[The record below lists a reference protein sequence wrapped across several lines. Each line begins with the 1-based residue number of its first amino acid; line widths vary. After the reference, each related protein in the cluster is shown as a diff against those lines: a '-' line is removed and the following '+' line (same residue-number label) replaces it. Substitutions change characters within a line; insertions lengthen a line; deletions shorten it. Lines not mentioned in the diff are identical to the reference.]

1 MPRDDSTVPGSVAP
15 GSFAWTAA
23 APAIFVVLW
32 STGFIAAK
40 AGLPYAE
47 PLTFLMWRFVLV
59 TALMLGASLVV
70 RAPWPSR
77 WTDAGHIAVVGL
89 LMHGCYLG
97 GVFSS
102 IAAGFPAG
110 LSALV
115 VGLQPILTATVV
127 GALIGERVTLRQW
140 FGLCLGF
147 GGVAMVLAERYGLG
161 IGDVAPG
168 DFGWAA
174 PALSVLALF
183 GITAGTI
190 YQKRFCAQANLYT
203 GAVIQYAATLVP
215 MALLAVLLETMVV
228 EWAGPFIAAMAW
240 LTLVLSVGTIS
251 LLYLLI
257 RRGAVSKIASLFFLV
272 PPSTALIAW
281 ALFNETLGPL
291 ALAGMAVAAV
301 GVGLVQKG

>member
-1 MPRDDSTVPGSVAP
+1 MPRDDSPPPSSHAP
-15 GSFAWTAA
+15 ASFAWTAA

-47 PLTFLMWRFVLV
+47 PLTFLSWRFAFV
-59 TALMLGASLVV
+59 TALMLVASLVV
-70 RAPWPSR
+70 RAAWPSR
-77 WTDAGHIAVVGL
+77 WIDVGHIAIVGL

-127 GALIGERVTLRQW
+127 GALIGERVSWRQW
-140 FGLCLGF
+140 CGLLLGF
-147 GGVAMVLAERYGLG
+147 GGVALVLAERYGFAV
-161 IGDVAPG
+161 GDVTPG
-168 DFGWAA
+168 GWGWSA
-174 PALSVLALF
+174 PALSVVALF

-190 YQKRFCAQANLYT
+190 YQKRYCAQANLYT
-203 GAVIQYAATLVP
+203 GAVIQYAATFVP
-215 MALLAVLLETMVV
+215 MALLAAALETTIV
-228 EWAGPFIAAMAW
+228 EWAPPFVAAMVW

-281 ALFNETLGPL
+281 ALFGETLGPL
-291 ALAGMAVAAV
+291 ALGGMAVAAV
-301 GVGLVQKG
+301 GVGVVQRG